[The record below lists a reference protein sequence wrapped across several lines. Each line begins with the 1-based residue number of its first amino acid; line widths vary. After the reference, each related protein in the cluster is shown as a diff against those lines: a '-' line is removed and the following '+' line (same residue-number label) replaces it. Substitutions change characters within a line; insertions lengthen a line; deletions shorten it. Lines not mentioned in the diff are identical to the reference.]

1 MVELSADTSLDEFTM
16 RDVQMKLPG
25 IKHKWVGRLMRSK
38 INKENLIRKKN
49 KLIRVMCDKLIAES
63 PITLSVPIARQKI
76 ENHQTILDMKDE
88 IKNCEILIEFLE
100 KAERIFNSMSF
111 DIKNLT
117 EIIKLEIQ

>member
-1 MVELSADTSLDEFTM
+1 MAELSVDTSLDEFNM
-16 RDVQMKLPG
+16 RDVQMKLPA

-38 INKENLIRKKN
+38 IDKESLIRKKN

-76 ENHQTILDMKDE
+76 ENHQTVLDMNDE
-88 IKNCEILIEFLE
+88 IKNCDILIEFLE